1 MIRYSILVDGRVQ
14 GVGFRF
20 FTQLTA
26 TNLNLTGWCKNLYDG
41 KVQIEIQG
49 SEDTLNKFISL
60 LKKGNNFSR
69 IDEIIVDKIP
79 IIETE
84 KKYSVKYSFLCTKK
98 AALKRTAFH

>member
-26 TNLNLTGWCKNLYDG
+26 TNLKLTGWCRNLYDG
-41 KVQIEIQG
+41 RVEIEIQG
-49 SEDTLNKFISL
+49 PEEILNKFISS

-69 IDEIIVDKIP
+69 VDEMTVNKIP
-79 IIETE
+79 IVENE
-84 KKYSVKYSFLCTKK
+84 KKYSVKY
-98 AALKRTAFH
+98 

>member
-20 FTQLTA
+20 FTQMTA
-26 TNLNLTGWCKNLYDG
+26 VSLKLTGWCKNLHDG

-49 SEDTLNKFISL
+49 EKDTLYEFISA

-69 IDEIIVDKIP
+69 VDEILVDEIP
-79 IIETE
+79 VIKSER
-84 KKYSVKYSFLCTKK
+84 KYSIKY
-98 AALKRTAFH
+98 

>member
-49 SEDTLNKFISL
+49 SEDTLNKFVSL

-84 KKYSVKYSFLCTKK
+84 KKYSVKY
-98 AALKRTAFH
+98 

>member
-69 IDEIIVDKIP
+69 IDEIIV
-79 IIETE
+79 E
-84 KKYSVKYSFLCTKK
+84 KKNGDSVKFGDQILMATVDQEVEIPEN
-98 AALKRTAFH
+98 ATQA

>member
-26 TNLNLTGWCKNLYDG
+26 VNLKLTGWCKNLHNG

-49 SEDTLNKFISL
+49 PEETVNKFISC

-69 IDEIIVDKIP
+69 VDEMIIDTIP
-79 IIETE
+79 VVENET
-84 KKYSVKYSFLCTKK
+84 KYSIKY
-98 AALKRTAFH
+98 

>member
-1 MIRYSILVDGRVQ
+1 MIRYSILVDGKVQ

-26 TNLNLTGWCKNLYDG
+26 VNLKLTGWCMNLHDG

-49 SEDTLNKFISL
+49 SEDTLCKFISS

-69 IDEIIVDKIP
+69 VDEIFINKIP
-79 IIETE
+79 VIENE
-84 KKYSVKYSFLCTKK
+84 KKYSIKY
-98 AALKRTAFH
+98 

>member
-1 MIRYSILVDGRVQ
+1 MIRYSILVSGRIQ

-26 TNLNLTGWCKNLYDG
+26 TNLKLTGWCKNLNDG

-49 SEDTLNKFISL
+49 SDETINKFISA

-69 IDEIIVDKIP
+69 VDEMEINKIP
-79 IIETE
+79 TVEIEN
-84 KKYSVKYSFLCTKK
+84 KYSIKY
-98 AALKRTAFH
+98 